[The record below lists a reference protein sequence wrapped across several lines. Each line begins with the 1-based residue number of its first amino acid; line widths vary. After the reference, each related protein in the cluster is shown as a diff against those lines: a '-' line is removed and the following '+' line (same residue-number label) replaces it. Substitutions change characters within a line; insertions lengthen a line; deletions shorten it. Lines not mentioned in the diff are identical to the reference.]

1 MRRVAVVTGA
11 GRGIG
16 AAAVDALV
24 TQGISVVAVDRCRDD
39 AAIAYPLA
47 TKKEL
52 DAVVGRHGE
61 HALGLVGDVRS
72 ASDMRLAVE
81 TAVEHFGR
89 IDVVVATA
97 GVIAGGVPLWEM
109 GDAAYDAVIDINLH
123 GTRRLFDAAVPH
135 LLRQEDPRQGRL
147 IGISSA
153 AGLVGLRHLS
163 AYSAAKHGVI
173 GLVKGLACDLAGTG
187 ITANAICPGSTDTPI
202 LAASAKLYGLD
213 DPQDFAEHQLLG
225 RLLRPAEPAALVAW
239 LASEASSGVT
249 GAALRVDGG
258 MTAS

>member
-16 AAAVDALV
+16 AATVDALV
-24 TQGISVVAVDRCRDD
+24 AQGLSVVAVDRCRDD
-39 AAIAYPLA
+39 AAIPYALA
-47 TKKEL
+47 TKKDL
-52 DAVVGRHGE
+52 DAVVGRHAE
-61 HALGLVGDVRS
+61 HALALVGDVRS

-89 IDVVVATA
+89 IDVAVAAA
-97 GVIAGGVPLWEM
+97 GVIAGGEPLWEM

-135 LLRQEDPRQGRL
+135 LLRIGEPRQGRL
-147 IGISSA
+147 IGVSSA

-187 ITANAICPGSTDTPI
+187 VTANAVCPGSTDTPI
-202 LAASAKLYGLD
+202 LAASAALYGL
-213 DPQDFAEHQLLG
+213 EG
-225 RLLRPAEPAALVAW
+225 
-239 LASEASSGVT
+239 S
-249 GAALRVDGG
+249 
-258 MTAS
+258 

>member
-1 MRRVAVVTGA
+1 MTGA

-16 AAAVDALV
+16 AATVDALV
-24 TQGISVVAVDRCRDD
+24 AQGLSVVAVDRCRDD
-39 AAIAYPLA
+39 AAVPYALA

-61 HALGLVGDVRS
+61 HALALVGDVRS

-89 IDVVVATA
+89 IDVAVASA
-97 GVIAGGVPLWEM
+97 GVIAGGQPLWEM
-109 GDAAYDAVIDINLH
+109 SDAGYDAVIDINLH

-135 LLRQEDPRQGRL
+135 LLRRAEPRQGRL
-147 IGISSA
+147 IGVSSA

-187 ITANAICPGSTDTPI
+187 VTANAVCPGSTDTPI
-202 LAASAKLYGLD
+202 LAASAALYGLEEVD
-213 DPQDFAEHQLLG
+213 AFVEHQLVG
-225 RLLRPAEPAALVAW
+225 RLLRPSEPAAMIAW
-239 LASEASSGVT
+239 IASEASSGVT
-249 GAALRVDGG
+249 GAALSVDGG

>member
-16 AAAVDALV
+16 AATVDALV
-24 TQGISVVAVDRCRDD
+24 AQGLSVVAVDRCRDD
-39 AAIAYPLA
+39 AAIPYALA
-47 TKKEL
+47 TKKDL
-52 DAVVGRHGE
+52 DAVVGRHAE
-61 HALGLVGDVRS
+61 HALALVGDVRS

-89 IDVVVATA
+89 IDVAVAAA
-97 GVIAGGVPLWEM
+97 GVIAGGEPLWEM

-135 LLRQEDPRQGRL
+135 LLRIGEPRQGRL
-147 IGISSA
+147 IGVSSA

-187 ITANAICPGSTDTPI
+187 VTANAVCPGSTDTPI
-202 LAASAKLYGLD
+202 LAASAALYGLEGSEA
-213 DPQDFAEHQLLG
+213 FAEHQLVG
-225 RLLRPAEPAALVAW
+225 RLLRPAEPASLIAW

-249 GAALRVDGG
+249 GAALSVDGG